1 MAKISKEV
9 EDALKPHLAAIAR
22 IFKAPRITII
32 VRAPE
37 GANVVGDLVFG
48 NDDPTL
54 ALAALRARMIA
65 EAELFRDDP
74 DLYMKLQVK
83 ETTNAGVPAR
93 KLQHGGPNPATVP
106 SGRRP
111 R

>member
-22 IFKAPRITII
+22 IFKAPRITVI

-37 GANVVGDLVFG
+37 GANVVGDLVLS
-48 NDDPTL
+48 NDNPTL
-54 ALAALRARMIA
+54 VIAALRARMVA
-65 EAELFRDDP
+65 EAEIDVDQP
-74 DLYMKLQVK
+74 GMTLQIK
-83 ETTNAGVPAR
+83 EPTGATMPAR
-93 KLQHGGPNPATVP
+93 RLQDGGLDPEVVP
-106 SGRRP
+106 RGRRP

>member
-22 IFKAPRITII
+22 IFKAPRITVI

-37 GANVVGDLVFG
+37 GANVVGDLVLS
-48 NDDPTL
+48 NDNPTL
-54 ALAALRARMIA
+54 VIAALRARMVA
-65 EAELFRDDP
+65 EAEIDVDQP
-74 DLYMKLQVK
+74 GTTLQIK
-83 ETTNAGVPAR
+83 EPTGATMPAR
-93 KLQHGGPNPATVP
+93 RLKNASLDPAVVP
-106 SGRRP
+106 RGRRP